1 MKLEEYINT
10 DSICFICVL
19 VLILG
24 ITALS
29 IYSLNWVICSLSK
42 IPADCT
48 MYTIYA
54 LAVVSVFVLIVFFG
68 LVFTLYKVY
77 CKKEEYAIELKRL
90 GILEKHLE
98 NSRRCGC

>member
-1 MKLEEYINT
+1 MFYMCIGIN
-10 DSICFICVL
+10 
-19 VLILG
+19 LG
-24 ITALS
+24 NYGIVY
-29 IYSLNWVICSLSK
+29 IYSLNWVICSFSK

-68 LVFTLYKVY
+68 LVFTLYKED

-98 NSRRCGC
+98 ELARKK